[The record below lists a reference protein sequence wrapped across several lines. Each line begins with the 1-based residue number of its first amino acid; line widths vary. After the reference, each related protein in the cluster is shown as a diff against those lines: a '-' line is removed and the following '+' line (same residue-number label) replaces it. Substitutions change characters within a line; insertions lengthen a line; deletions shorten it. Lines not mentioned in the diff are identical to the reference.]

1 MSDYTENFE
10 RFWKVYPARNGRKN
24 GKKPAFG
31 QWKKLTADQK
41 RAAYAD
47 VEKRNRQ
54 QGWGKYIRDALR
66 YLRDHG
72 WDDEWTGAQE
82 TISHGMPEASEPER
96 NITWQERLCNRL
108 FKSYVL
114 AAHGLPEVKTALSIK
129 QHILNV
135 EASAFDEDI
144 QSGAE
149 TKVSAVETLAGLFV
163 GRLDSAYDKRL
174 KATVLRTAK
183 RR

>member
-1 MSDYTENFE
+1 LSDYTENFE

-54 QGWGKYIRDALR
+54 QGWGKYVGQA
-66 YLRDHG
+66 
-72 WDDEWTGAQE
+72 
-82 TISHGMPEASEPER
+82 ISHGMPEASEPER

-114 AAHGLPEVKTALSIK
+114 AAQGLPEVKTALSIK

-174 KATVLRTAK
+174 KATVLQTAK